1 MCIYLLGLLGMLF
14 IIGIITIDRKERS
27 ESIKEI
33 TYKNITADWSLDKE
47 GLKPV
52 DVKKLGEYM
61 DEEKGVLSMYYQ
73 LPQMDAD
80 VSLVYRSKDVYTR
93 VLVGEE
99 LLYETEVYD
108 SKYYNKSPGNLWN
121 VMTINSKYSNQ
132 YLELQII
139 MVYDTNA
146 ITTDAILIG
155 DKADIILELFA
166 KNIVG
171 IAISLLLMILGVV
184 LAVIDCLPSYG
195 KAKKNHSLLWLGLFA
210 LLTGAWC
217 LLETNVIQFC
227 VKDMRIIQ
235 LINNMVMIVDSMP
248 LLLYLN
254 SEYKI
259 FRNRIVR
266 IMAYINISYILLCV
280 CVQLEGTWDIHNLLL
295 FGVLYMTIVN

>member
-99 LLYETEVYD
+99 RHQ
-108 SKYYNKSPGNLWN
+108 SGRC
-121 VMTINSKYSNQ
+121 
-132 YLELQII
+132 
-139 MVYDTNA
+139 MV
-146 ITTDAILIG
+146 
-155 DKADIILELFA
+155 
-166 KNIVG
+166 
-171 IAISLLLMILGVV
+171 
-184 LAVIDCLPSYG
+184 
-195 KAKKNHSLLWLGLFA
+195 
-210 LLTGAWC
+210 
-217 LLETNVIQFC
+217 
-227 VKDMRIIQ
+227 
-235 LINNMVMIVDSMP
+235 
-248 LLLYLN
+248 
-254 SEYKI
+254 
-259 FRNRIVR
+259 
-266 IMAYINISYILLCV
+266 
-280 CVQLEGTWDIHNLLL
+280 
-295 FGVLYMTIVN
+295 

>member
-27 ESIKEI
+27 EAIKEI

-108 SKYYNKSPGNLWN
+108 SKYNYLDEIHHKLHISNK
-121 VMTINSKYSNQ
+121 YYHQ
-132 YLELQII
+132 Y
-139 MVYDTNA
+139 
-146 ITTDAILIG
+146 
-155 DKADIILELFA
+155 
-166 KNIVG
+166 
-171 IAISLLLMILGVV
+171 
-184 LAVIDCLPSYG
+184 
-195 KAKKNHSLLWLGLFA
+195 
-210 LLTGAWC
+210 
-217 LLETNVIQFC
+217 
-227 VKDMRIIQ
+227 
-235 LINNMVMIVDSMP
+235 
-248 LLLYLN
+248 
-254 SEYKI
+254 
-259 FRNRIVR
+259 
-266 IMAYINISYILLCV
+266 
-280 CVQLEGTWDIHNLLL
+280 
-295 FGVLYMTIVN
+295 

>member
-99 LLYETEVYD
+99 LLFETEVYD

-146 ITTDAILIG
+146 ITT
-155 DKADIILELFA
+155 
-166 KNIVG
+166 
-171 IAISLLLMILGVV
+171 
-184 LAVIDCLPSYG
+184 
-195 KAKKNHSLLWLGLFA
+195 
-210 LLTGAWC
+210 
-217 LLETNVIQFC
+217 
-227 VKDMRIIQ
+227 
-235 LINNMVMIVDSMP
+235 
-248 LLLYLN
+248 
-254 SEYKI
+254 
-259 FRNRIVR
+259 
-266 IMAYINISYILLCV
+266 
-280 CVQLEGTWDIHNLLL
+280 
-295 FGVLYMTIVN
+295 